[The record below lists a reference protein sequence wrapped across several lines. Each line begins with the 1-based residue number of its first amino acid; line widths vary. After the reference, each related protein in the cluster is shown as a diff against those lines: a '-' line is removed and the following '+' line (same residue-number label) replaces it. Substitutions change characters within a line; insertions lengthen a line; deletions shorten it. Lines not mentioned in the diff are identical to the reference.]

1 MSSAGERI
9 TRLLALVPWLRAH
22 DGMTITQAAEHFGVS
37 AAQLEKDLWLLVVC
51 GLPGYGPDQL
61 IDIDF
66 WDDGRIHVL
75 DPQTLDVPMRLAFE
89 EAASLIVALRLLAQL
104 PGAPDAVHTA
114 LDALIDASDIED
126 IEDTGVYVAQEPQPL
141 TTKEIERAID
151 EQLLLQM
158 QYASG
163 STGEITERTV
173 EPKRIVSSD
182 GRHLLIGYCRS
193 AEAERSFRI
202 DRIVRIEATQPCI
215 PTPYESSA
223 AAPIIATCLLE
234 PEARWVADVHADG
247 AVDSL
252 ADGRWQ
258 VRLPV
263 FDPAW
268 LVALLLRLRGAA
280 QVVDPPELRDIVA
293 AAANEALAS
302 YARES
307 KT

>member
-1 MSSAGERI
+1 MSSAGDRI

-22 DGMTITQAAEHFGVS
+22 DGVTITEAAEHFGVS

-126 IEDTGVYVAQEPQPL
+126 TGVYVAQEPQPL
-141 TTKEIERAID
+141 MTAEIERAID
-151 EQLLLQM
+151 GQLLLQM

-163 STGEITERTV
+163 STGAITERTV
-173 EPKRIVSSD
+173 EPKRIVSTD
-182 GRHLLIGYCRS
+182 GRHLLIGFCRT

-215 PTPYESSA
+215 PTPYESSDS
-223 AAPIIATCLLE
+223 APIIATCLLD
-234 PEARWVADVHADG
+234 PQARWVADVHADG
-247 AVDSL
+247 DVESL

-280 QVVDPPELRDIVA
+280 EVIDPPELREIVA

-302 YARES
+302 YARQSE
-307 KT
+307 T

>member
-1 MSSAGERI
+1 MSSAGDRI

-22 DGMTITQAAEHFGVS
+22 DGVSISDAADHFGVTP
-37 AAQLEKDLWLLVVC
+37 AQLEKDLWLLVVC

-89 EAASLIVALRLLAQL
+89 EAAALIVALRLLAQL

-114 LDALIDASDIED
+114 LDALVAASDVDE
-126 IEDTGVYVAQEPQPL
+126 TGVYVAQEPQPL
-141 TTKEIERAID
+141 VTAEIERAI
-151 EQLLLQM
+151 EEGLLLRM
-158 QYASG
+158 QYSSG
-163 STGEITERTV
+163 STGDITERMV
-173 EPKRIVSSD
+173 EPQRIVSTD
-182 GRHLLIGYCRS
+182 GRHLLVGFCRS

-202 DRIVRIEATQPCI
+202 DRIVHIQATE
-215 PTPYESSA
+215 PYDQTLYETSDSE
-223 AAPIIATCLLE
+223 PMIATCLLD

-247 AVDSL
+247 AVESL

-258 VRLPV
+258 VRLTV
-263 FDPAW
+263 YDPAW
-268 LVALLLRLRGAA
+268 LVALLLRLRGSAE
-280 QVVDPPELRDIVA
+280 VIEPPELRGIVA

-302 YARES
+302 YARPSE
-307 KT
+307 T